1 MSDIRI
7 GVFVCHCGSNIGGV
21 VDCRAVA
28 EYAAG
33 LPNVAV
39 SRDYSYMCSDPGQK
53 LIKDDVKQFSLNRIV
68 VASCSPRMH
77 EPTFRTVTA
86 ESGLNPFYL
95 QMANIREQV
104 SWVTDDAAAAT
115 EKAKDLVR
123 AAAGIV
129 AHNKAIHEK
138 EIDIERTALVIGG
151 GVAGIEAALTIAKG
165 GYRTYLVEKSPTIG
179 GVMAQLDKTFPT
191 LDCSACILTPKM
203 VDAAREP
210 NIELMVN
217 SEVVSLEGAAGN
229 FTVQIKRRPRYTT
242 PECSGCGACTSACV
256 LKDRINDEF
265 NYGISKRSAAYI
277 PFPQAVP
284 LKAVI
289 DPQNCLMVKN
299 GKCAKK
305 CVEACERGCIDFG
318 QKDEIVEV
326 KAGAIIV
333 ATGYKQFDAGR
344 LSKYGYGLY
353 PDVISGLQFER
364 LTNASGPSGGKVLT
378 SRGEKPKRIAILHC
392 VGSRDENTNKY
403 CSRICCMYALKHA
416 HLAMDKTGAEVFN
429 FYMDI
434 RAFGKGYEEFYNRI
448 QSEGAHFIRGKVAEI
463 TKKDDRLLVKAEDTL
478 LGKLV
483 ELPVDMVIL
492 AAGVEP
498 CADSEKLSEIL
509 HINRT
514 ADGFFMEA
522 HPKLNPLETPT
533 SGIYIAGCC
542 QGPKDIP
549 DTVCQAKG
557 CAGDVLSFLNRGKVK
572 TASTVVSVDAD
583 LCKGCRLCEKL
594 CPYGAL
600 VFNAAEKL
608 MEIEDV
614 KCKGCGTC
622 AASCPSCAISQQ
634 QFTSEE
640 IFAELEALLG
650 NVKLPGGGGNHV

>member
-1 MSDIRI
+1 MSEIKI

-21 VDCRAVA
+21 VDCKAVA

-33 LPNVAV
+33 LPDVAV

-53 LIKDDVKQFSLNRIV
+53 MIKDAVKQFGLNRIV

-86 ESGLNPFYL
+86 ESGLNPFFM

-104 SWVTDDAAAAT
+104 SWVTDDSVLAT
-115 EKAKDLVR
+115 KKAKDLVR
-123 AAAGIV
+123 AATGRV
-129 AHNKAIHEK
+129 SHNMAVTER
-138 EIDIERTALVIGG
+138 EIDIEKSALVIGG
-151 GVAGIEAALTIAKG
+151 GVAGIEASLSLAKG
-165 GYRTYLVEKSPTIG
+165 GYKTWLVEKKATIG

-210 NIELMVN
+210 NINLLVN

-229 FTVQIKRRPRYTT
+229 FTVKIKRRPRYTT
-242 PECSGCGACTSACV
+242 SECSGCGACADACI
-256 LKDRINDEF
+256 LKNRIPDEF
-265 NYGISKRSAAYI
+265 NYGISRRSAAYI

-284 LKAVI
+284 LKALI
-289 DPQNCLMVKN
+289 DPENCLMVKN
-299 GKCAKK
+299 GKCAQN
-305 CVEACERGCIDFG
+305 CVKACERHCIDFG
-318 QKDEIVEV
+318 QTEEILEI
-326 KAGAIIV
+326 KTGAIIV
-333 ATGYKQFDAGR
+333 ATGYRQFDATR

-353 PDVISGLQFER
+353 PDVIDGLQFER
-364 LTNASGPSGGKVLT
+364 LTNASGPTGGKVLN
-378 SRGEKPKRIAILHC
+378 SRGEKPKSVAILHC

-416 HLAMDKTGAEVFN
+416 HLIMEKTGAEVFN
-429 FYMDI
+429 FYMDM

-463 TKKDDRLLVKAEDTL
+463 TQKDGRLLVRAEDTL
-478 LGKLV
+478 LGKTI
-483 ELPVDMVIL
+483 ELPVDMAIL

-498 CADSEKLSEIL
+498 CEDSDSLSEIL

-522 HPKLNPLETPT
+522 HPKLNPVETPS
-533 SGIYIAGCC
+533 SGIFIAGCC

-549 DTVCQAKG
+549 DTVCQAKA

-572 TASTVVSVDAD
+572 TAATVVSINAD

-594 CPYGAL
+594 CPYNAL
-600 VFNAAEKL
+600 VFNALEKT
-608 MEIEDV
+608 MEIQEV

-622 AASCPSCAISQQ
+622 AAACPSNAASQQ
-634 QFTSEE
+634 QFTSDQ
-640 IFAELEALLG
+640 IFAEIEALLST
-650 NVKLPGGGGNHV
+650 GGEYGRE